1 MKPNSYRLFQN
12 TLLATALPLIWVP
25 ASQAAQLVNWDVPT
39 GTATTALTSSV
50 ATGVNATAVSK
61 GAGIAVL
68 SASTGWRFQN
78 FNATTSVGTALL
90 NSDYWEFSI
99 STLPNYSAAL
109 EQLDLSALASVGTGG
124 AWGNI
129 ELHLLYS
136 TDGFTT
142 YSSAGVLSWTGTAN
156 TPSLPGTYF
165 NPDLTLAPG
174 TTTVFRL
181 VAVGASGGTV
191 GGNRM
196 TLDST
201 ADWKLIGTATPTS
214 VIKDL
219 VWAGAGGANWNTT
232 EQNFTD
238 GGSPSL
244 FTANDNVTIQTAG
257 AIQIDVA
264 GITAGTVN
272 HNGATGTTTLQTGN
286 LTVGSLLKSG
296 AGTLVVSSPVSLSTG
311 LGNVTLSAGILHISD
326 GASFATSGLK
336 LSGGVSVEIGSTATF
351 SSSGPNSLGS
361 GGATLANDANVTLAN
376 ISNSILN
383 NPFTKSGSGVLTL
396 TGIGT
401 QITGPVDLDIA
412 AGSVVANGPVG
423 SARQINVSGTNTFDG
438 PLTLNGPVLMLHGST
453 VSGSSSILVTGATS
467 SITSRFNLG
476 RADVNVPVILSSNL
490 NVESPSGNND
500 LYLNSPVSGAFNL
513 TKNGNGVVELTAS
526 NSYVATNIVAGTLR
540 LATGGS
546 LGSGDVTI
554 ATTLQFNQADAITVA
569 NTLSG
574 AGVVRMTGGGSVTLT
589 GTNTYSGVTTVSAGT
604 LNVPDL
610 TDGSVAGSIGAA
622 PADAEFIVLN
632 GGTLA
637 HSGAASTSD
646 RLFTI
651 GTLGGTLAANG
662 SGPLT
667 LTGTGDVAVSEP
679 GATATGGLINGT
691 RYKIVTAGDTDFTL
705 IGAANSDPDTV
716 FTATGPGS
724 GTGTVVFANTR
735 GFRLS
740 GTAPG
745 TSVLAAVIS
754 DAANAATSLT
764 KEGSNIWSVTA
775 PNTYTGD
782 TLITDGT
789 LRINQP
795 YLANSSAV
803 AIGATA
809 ILDLNFDETDG
820 AVTDSV
826 DTLTINGVQQPAGV
840 YGASGSGATTVNN
853 TNFAGIGTLTVLTGP
868 IGGDTYADWAVAN
881 GIAAAAFDADFDND
895 GISNGVEYA
904 LGKDPKV
911 SSQPAGSLAANT
923 ITFTKGAEAIT
934 NADVSWVIETS
945 ETLAADSWTPVVTQA
960 AGDTGLTIAF
970 TFTPGT
976 PVKKFA
982 RLKVVRAD

>member
-1 MKPNSYRLFQN
+1 MKPIRSRYLHQFQ
-12 TLLATALPLIWVP
+12 LAAALPMIWALP
-25 ASQAAQLVNWDVPT
+25 SHAAQLVNWDIPT
-39 GTATTALTSSV
+39 ATATTALTSSV
-50 ATGVNATAVSK
+50 ATG
-61 GAGIAVL
+61 L
-68 SASTGWRFQN
+68 SASPISLSSGLT
-78 FNATTSVGTALL
+78 L
-90 NSDYWEFSI
+90 NSASLLWRTRGYTSTTRYITFSI
-99 STLPNYSAAL
+99 TATPGNTVTLESLIFTANAQA
-109 EQLDLSALASVGTGG
+109 GTGG
-124 AWGNI
+124 AWTAPSLKL
-129 ELHLLYS
+129 EHS
-136 TDGFTT
+136 TDATFASGVVEAG
-142 YSSAGVLSWTGTAN
+142 SLSLGPNLASATGTPVTADSATFLATDLVIN
-156 TPSLPGTYF
+156 PGETYH
-165 NPDLTLAPG
+165 
-174 TTTVFRL
+174 FRL
-181 VAVGASGGTV
+181 VGLGATGATTNSNMISYNSANDMQLNGTV
-191 GGNRM
+191 V
-196 TLDST
+196 
-201 ADWKLIGTATPTS
+201 TS
-214 VIKDL
+214 SADL
-219 VWAGAGGANWNTT
+219 VWAGSDGANWNTT
-232 EQNFTD
+232 ESNFTKA
-238 GGSPSL
+238 GNPST
-244 FTANDNVTIQTAG
+244 FATNDNVTVETAG
-257 AIQIDVA
+257 AIQIDA
-264 GITAGTVN
+264 GGINAGVLN
-272 HNGATGTTTLQTGN
+272 HSSAAGTTTLAGGD
-286 LTVGSLLKSG
+286 LTVATLNKTG
-296 AGTLVVSSPVSLSTG
+296 AATLAVDSPLTLSTG
-311 LGNVTLSAGILHISD
+311 LGVTQLAGGSLSLLAGSSFTTASLSLSGGAVLQTAAGSSFTSAGINTLGTGGGTIS
-326 GASFATSGLK
+326 
-336 LSGGVSVEIGSTATF
+336 
-351 SSSGPNSLGS
+351 
-361 GGATLANDANVTLAN
+361 NDSDISLAN
-376 ISNSILN
+376 ISNAVPGAPL
-383 NPFTKSGSGVLTL
+383 TKSGGGILTL
-396 TGIGT
+396 SGIGT
-401 QITGPVDLDIA
+401 QITGPVNLDIA

-423 SARQINVSGTNTFDG
+423 SARQINVSGTSTING
-438 PLTLNGPVLMLHGST
+438 SLTLNGPVLMLHGST
-453 VSGSSSILVTGATS
+453 VSGAGSILVTGSTS
-467 SITSRFNLG
+467 SLTSRLNAG
-476 RADVNVPVILSSNL
+476 TVNVNVPVTLSTSA
-490 NVESPSGNND
+490 NVESPNGGND
-500 LYLNSPVSGAFNL
+500 LFFNSPITGFFAL
-513 TKNGNGVVELTAS
+513 TKKGNGLVVLAAANDYTTTTIE
-526 NSYVATNIVAGTLR
+526 AGTLR
-540 LATGGS
+540 VDTGGS